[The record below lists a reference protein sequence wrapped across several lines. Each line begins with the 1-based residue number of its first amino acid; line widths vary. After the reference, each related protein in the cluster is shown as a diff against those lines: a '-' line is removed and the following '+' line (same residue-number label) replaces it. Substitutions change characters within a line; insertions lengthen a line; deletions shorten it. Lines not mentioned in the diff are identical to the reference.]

1 MGREY
6 KKKKPEEGIRIVS
19 VVFERE
25 IGGGVLL
32 SSSSLL
38 ASIQLMSSVL
48 VFSTKILYLIWEW
61 Y

>member
-6 KKKKPEEGIRIVS
+6 KKKKPEGIRIVI
-19 VVFERE
+19 VVFEGE